1 MCRHAAARLRIA
13 RACTGGCPRAAT
25 PRAAIIAA
33 PVVVPSVREAARTW
47 HRNCTHLMQRAVV
60 GAPRVA
66 AAAKEPRSTGH
77 GFSRE
82 AIGDRNEGNRRK

>member
-1 MCRHAAARLRIA
+1 MSRHGAARLRIE
-13 RACTGGCPRAAT
+13 RASTGAGPRAAT
-25 PRAAIIAA
+25 PRAADIAA
-33 PVVVPSVREAARTW
+33 PVPVETTREASRTW
-47 HRNCTHLMQRAVV
+47 HRNCTHLMQRAIV

-66 AAAKEPRSTGH
+66 AAAKEPRSTSH

>member
-1 MCRHAAARLRIA
+1 MGGRADRRPPMRRDAARHDFPGSGGA
-13 RACTGGCPRAAT
+13 RARND
-25 PRAAIIAA
+25 
-33 PVVVPSVREAARTW
+33 VRTW
-47 HRNCTHLMQRAVV
+47 HRNCTHLMQRAIV

-66 AAAKEPRSTGH
+66 AAAKEPRSTSH

>member
-1 MCRHAAARLRIA
+1 MAAGSGWIA
-13 RACTGGCPRAAT
+13 RASSGDDPRAAT
-25 PRAAIIAA
+25 PRGRDIAA
-33 PVVVPSVREAARTW
+33 HAPIETTREASSTW
-47 HRNCTHLMQRAVV
+47 HRNCTHLVQRAIG

-66 AAAKEPRSTGH
+66 AAAKEPRSTSH